1 MQIDKDFGTDTYVG
15 HWPRERKYTV
25 LGAHWR
31 IHALVSISL
40 DALQTVRRGFF
51 FLLIGKN
58 SSKLQLETIY
68 LMQIAGKGNET
79 HTALHC

>member
-31 IHALVSISL
+31 IHALGLHLTGCLANSKERVLFS
-40 DALQTVRRGFF
+40 AYRKEFF
-51 FLLIGKN
+51 KA
-58 SSKLQLETIY
+58 TIRNVY
-68 LMQIAGKGNET
+68 LMQIAVE
-79 HTALHC
+79 